1 MEAAYRKGLSAGLSD
16 FKVNNSKVNE
26 IDSSNLSDI
35 SSGKIDTLH

>member
-16 FKVNNSKVNE
+16 VKVNE